1 MEAGELAGQVL
12 ETWRRHN
19 EILLLLL
26 AAVPPKGMKALPA
39 GSRGRTVALQFAHLD
54 RVRRGWLEYFATAK
68 RPKMP
73 RADKGRPPTK
83 AQLRKTLND
92 SAKRVAVFL
101 RDSMHAGAKPRMFAG
116 HAIRWMGYLIAHES
130 HHRGQIM
137 LALKQSGIRLPE
149 KVAMDGLW
157 GRWFWGK

>member
-1 MEAGELAGQVL
+1 MDLDELAGQVL

-19 EILLLLL
+19 MILLLLL
-26 AAVPPKGMKALPA
+26 AAIPPKGMKALPT

-73 RADKGRPPTK
+73 RGDKEQPPTK
-83 AQLRKTLND
+83 AQLRKMLND
-92 SAKRVAVFL
+92 SGKRVAAFL
-101 RDSMHAGAKPRMFAG
+101 GDSIRAGVKPRMFAG
-116 HAIRWMGYLIAHES
+116 HAVRWMGYLIAHES

-137 LALKQSGIRLPE
+137 LALKQSGMRLPE
-149 KVAMDGLW
+149 TVAMDGLW
-157 GRWFWGK
+157 GRCFWDK